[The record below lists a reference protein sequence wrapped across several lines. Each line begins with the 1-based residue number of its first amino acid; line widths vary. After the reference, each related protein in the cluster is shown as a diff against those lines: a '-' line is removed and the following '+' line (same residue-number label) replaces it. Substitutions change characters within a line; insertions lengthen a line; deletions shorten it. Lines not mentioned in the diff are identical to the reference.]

1 MVWLKKII
9 VSITLLFVCLFVNVG
24 YASLVNE
31 LNISGTAQAIPPAK
45 YDVYL
50 TASELISTNS
60 TSNIMYQHEKPTNF
74 LSIVGVSKNDS
85 SITYK
90 LTVINET
97 NVTYYYNGY
106 QFVDDVSNNS
116 LIGETYGISIV
127 TKDKLEDS
135 TNTFNNEDWI
145 PPTTSRD
152 FYITY
157 VFKRDAV
164 NLGEVGTKISFKF
177 TVHIDAAHEEFMRLL
192 NDDEI
197 YQILVEAFDDKYKE
211 SQSTVLGNVGDDK
224 EIFDKIFGRDLT
236 IEIDG
241 EEKPLT
247 ILIERKNVDGK
258 STGDSY
264 TNHGGNNDLKGCEYT
279 MYLTVDDVSSS
290 GGTANV
296 YAITYTQD
304 NSGNWHKIAQLYEG
318 TCPKVDYDSSTEG
331 YQGAYDVSKWTAV
344 AKEYQVTDDIVYKVG
359 QSSGDQYDIMKDIA
373 SLMSTTDNDIFNE
386 LDNTKY
392 FKKVYDILDAHKYS
406 TAADIVQLRAVFE
419 AAAPYYVIYNNG
431 QEIKVKRNCT
441 RAEILGY
448 IEDINIALEYY
459 YQVNGN

>member
-1 MVWLKKII
+1 MSHLKKILCCI
-9 VSITLLFVCLFVNVG
+9 ALLFACLFVNVG
-24 YASLVNE
+24 YAALVRDFKVE
-31 LNISGTAQAIPPAK
+31 GTIDADPPAN
-45 YDVYL
+45 YDIYISS
-50 TASELISTNS
+50 SE
-60 TSNIMYQHEKPTNF
+60 M
-74 LSIVGVSKNDS
+74 VSKGNITSISYSHENPLNFINKVDILS
-85 SITYK
+85 SNQSITYK
-90 LTVINET
+90 LTITNESSH
-97 NVTYYYNGY
+97 TYWFDEV
-106 QFVDDVSNNS
+106 QFVKDVSNNS
-116 LIGETYGISIV
+116 QIGQNNGITIL
-127 TKDKLEDS
+127 TKDKSGDNS
-135 TNTFNNEDWI
+135 STFNEEDWI
-145 PPTTSRD
+145 PAKTSRD
-152 FYITY
+152 FYLTFTY
-157 VFKRDAV
+157 GSNLLNV
-164 NLGEVGTKISFKF
+164 NEIVAYISFNFVVKIEG
-177 TVHIDAAHEEFMRLL
+177 THQEFISIL
-192 NDDEI
+192 NDPSI
-197 YQILVEAFDDKYKE
+197 YEYIAAAFDKKYE
-211 SQSTVLGNVGDDK
+211 EEQSTVIGNVGDDK
-224 EIFDKIFGRDLT
+224 EIFDKIFGKDLT

-386 LDNTKY
+386 LDNTKF
-392 FKKVYDILDAHKYS
+392 FKKVYDIIDANKNSNDPAIMNLYL
-406 TAADIVQLRAVFE
+406 AFE
-419 AAAPYYVIYNNG
+419 AASPYYVIYNNG